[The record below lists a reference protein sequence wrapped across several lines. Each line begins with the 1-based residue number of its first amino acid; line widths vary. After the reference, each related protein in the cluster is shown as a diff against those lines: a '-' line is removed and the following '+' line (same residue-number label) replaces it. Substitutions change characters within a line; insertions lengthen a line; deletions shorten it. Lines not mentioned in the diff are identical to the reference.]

1 MGGRWSFLE
10 PQAVIQMSFP
20 LYNSSDFSH
29 DLSLAL
35 NPRKLLLVDD
45 DDDDADMP
53 AAAAVVSTT
62 MNATAFNASYGPLDS
77 VTDNQQLQLELLN
90 YWINGVVTNM
100 VVILGL
106 IGNILTIVILSQ
118 RAMRSSTN
126 YYLSAL
132 AVWDSIV
139 LVSTVFLIGLPG
151 VSNMNDYMRYVF
163 AYVVSYFYPLA
174 LIAQTATIWLT
185 VSFTVE
191 RYIAVCHPL
200 KAASM
205 CTISR
210 AKIVILGGSLGSAL
224 YNIPRWFDFRPEVSS
239 NPSTNQTVVI
249 PERTEFSQNHV
260 YLQVYFSWLYVPI
273 MCIVPLLVLSILNTF
288 LILAVRKSQR
298 QRKDMNVKQSRE
310 NNVTIM
316 LVTVVIVFIICQV
329 PALVYNI
336 AFAIDNA
343 YVQLNFGYQ
352 VLSTLRNFLVNFN
365 SAINF
370 LLYCALGQKFR
381 RIFLHTFFR
390 RCINETY
397 IPMSGVHPP
406 ITVTNTAMQKGY
418 YKSRPLGNRTSNST
432 TQSIQNSTTATICTS
447 RSSQESSLMGNQE
460 HMFPGSAGAN
470 ATHSSTTYTTNYTP
484 ATIPATHKPPEHAE
498 TSVAPAQAQSQPQ
511 PQPSL
516 SKAFSITKENRSKFH
531 RPSDYADGDGEQQQY
546 DMEHLLPERDNVSS
560 SSSAAAATAPTVV
573 NNHSNDVGKR
583 LIRTDSDER

>member
-1 MGGRWSFLE
+1 MASDLFANNSVYNPSLDLNIEDVR
-10 PQAVIQMSFP
+10 FP
-20 LYNSSDFSH
+20 LHSAESQDN
-29 DLSLAL
+29 
-35 NPRKLLLVDD
+35 VDCVS
-45 DDDDADMP
+45 P
-53 AAAAVVSTT
+53 AMVANLT
-62 MNATAFNASYGPLDS
+62 MTMAAFNNSTDMMDS
-77 VTDNQQLQLELLN
+77 MLEEQAYQLQQLN
-90 YWINGVVTNM
+90 YWINGVITNI

-132 AVWDSIV
+132 AVCDSIV
-139 LVSTVFLIGLPG
+139 LISTAFLIGLPG
-151 VSNMNDYMRYVF
+151 IPNMSGYMSYVF

-210 AKIVILGGSLGSAL
+210 AKIVIIGVSLGSSL
-224 YNIPRWFDFRPEVSS
+224 YNIPRWFDYQPVSNW
-239 NPSTNQTVVI
+239 NPSTNETVVI
-249 PERTEFSQNHV
+249 PERTEFSQNHI

-343 YVQLNFGYQ
+343 YVNNTFGYQ
-352 VLSTLRNFLVNFN
+352 VLSNIRNFLVNFN

-390 RCINETY
+390 RCIHETS
-397 IPMSGVHPP
+397 PCQAFTHPP
-406 ITVTNTAMQKGY
+406 
-418 YKSRPLGNRTSNST
+418 PW
-432 TQSIQNSTTATICTS
+432 
-447 RSSQESSLMGNQE
+447 
-460 HMFPGSAGAN
+460 
-470 ATHSSTTYTTNYTP
+470 
-484 ATIPATHKPPEHAE
+484 
-498 TSVAPAQAQSQPQ
+498 
-511 PQPSL
+511 
-516 SKAFSITKENRSKFH
+516 
-531 RPSDYADGDGEQQQY
+531 
-546 DMEHLLPERDNVSS
+546 
-560 SSSAAAATAPTVV
+560 
-573 NNHSNDVGKR
+573 
-583 LIRTDSDER
+583 